1 MSSVTLGLVAL
12 LKKGASSTTR
22 IKFVCCVDVGG
33 AVNQFRL
40 LVARVISSYA
50 ENGFG
55 WNTKKNYYKPGQCP
69 TFWPRPVLFIL
80 VTILT
85 NQQRSIPTH
94 HLIQCLLASVPP
106 SKLTEVFVEQCRMN
120 FAVHWGLTKT
130 TPSILVPP
138 LPATLLLFSFG
149 SFFHQS
155 F

>member
-69 TFWPRPVLFIL
+69 TF
-80 VTILT
+80 
-85 NQQRSIPTH
+85 
-94 HLIQCLLASVPP
+94 
-106 SKLTEVFVEQCRMN
+106 
-120 FAVHWGLTKT
+120 
-130 TPSILVPP
+130 
-138 LPATLLLFSFG
+138 
-149 SFFHQS
+149 
-155 F
+155 